1 MREALDQKLNEINV
15 KLLKMT
21 ELVEENIENSLKALT
36 DQDVELADEII
47 KKDLI
52 INEFETEIEMLCVS
66 LIALQAPAATD
77 LRHVFSMLKI
87 VTDIE
92 RMGDNCCNI
101 AEVVKSLGKY
111 ELVKPLVDLPIME
124 KKARKMVF
132 DSINSFLN
140 RDLDLAKET
149 AKLDDEVDE
158 LYALIYRDLLKLIK
172 NEKQNDDQVIGLILV
187 GRYLE
192 RIADHATN
200 ICERLIYLE
209 TGENVK
215 Y

>member
-1 MREALDQKLNEINV
+1 MREALDQKLNEINN

-36 DQDVELADEII
+36 EQDVDLANEII
-47 KKDLI
+47 EKDHV
-52 INEFETEIEMLCVS
+52 INEYETEIEMLCVS

-101 AEVVKSLGKY
+101 AEVVRSLGKY
-111 ELVKPLVDLPIME
+111 ELVKPLVDLPVME

-132 DSINSFLN
+132 DSITAFLN
-140 RDLDLAKET
+140 RDIELAKAT

-158 LYALIYRDLLKLIK
+158 LYSVIYRDLLKLIK
-172 NEKQNDDQVIGLILV
+172 NDKQNDDQVIGLILV